1 MKIVYVLHTLYGIGG
16 TIRTVANQAE
26 AMAAL
31 GHDVEVVSVF
41 RHRDDPVLPVGPSVR
56 VTWLVDVRE
65 PPGPGADRPS
75 LLYPVEEKHYGAHS
89 ALTDALIAER
99 LAQAAPDVVVGTR
112 AGINILLARLRPD
125 GAAVVGQEHLTY
137 RMYDRPLLRT
147 MARDYRRLDALA
159 PVTEADA
166 AAYRSRMR
174 LPGVRVQAVPNCVP
188 APELRTSGAGPP
200 SVVAAGRVTGMKGF
214 DLLLEAFARVAGD
227 HPDWTVRVFGR
238 GRGMEA
244 RRRQIH
250 ALGLEDRAFMMGAHP
265 RMDEVWP
272 LASVCAVPSR
282 DEPFGMILVEA
293 MRAGVPVVSSDCP
306 HGPAEIV
313 RHGEDGLL
321 VENEDPDAFARG
333 LDRVMGDDA
342 LRARMGAAALRNSER
357 YSPEAVARVH
367 EALFRDLVGPGER
380 TAVPAP
386 RAAVSPDRCTAA
398 VGADGVLELRFAT
411 PPGLVVLRPAG
422 SGAAGRQ
429 ERGLCPEG
437 ARTVHVDPR
446 DFPEGTTRW
455 DVLRSDDG
463 GTPVPVP
470 ASLVDLRSAP
480 HEPRT
485 VKRLAVALPE
495 RGPGGRLRVAARR
508 ADRFAEVGEVAVA
521 AERIAVSGTVLGS
534 TGPDLEA
541 ELVLTA
547 RGDRAAEARF
557 PCPVD
562 ASGRFGALV
571 PPGALAEAGAGVPA
585 AANGADEGEV
595 VWDVRLRNG
604 RGDHLV
610 GRCLLGAGDWKQVC
624 AYPEIEAPGPDGTGQ
639 GRVRIRPYITA
650 GGHLAVR
657 MARMAREEQG
667 TAGRT
672 PVQDVS
678 VCWLPRRRRFEVS
691 GTVRTLGAA
700 PGDVG
705 VRLVPERGEGA
716 PVGLPVTCAR
726 TPAGVRFTARV
737 DLAGSGRLPFG
748 RWRLEIQTRG
758 PDGGPVWSFPGYPGP
773 QLRKRWWRG
782 PVPVYAVA
790 SAAKGKGTVIEHAP
804 VRLLRAVRRR
814 VPHVPVL
821 DRLRRGRE

>member
-1 MKIVYVLHTLYGIGG
+1 MRIVYVLHTLYGIGG
-16 TIRTVANQAE
+16 TIRTVVNQAE

-31 GHDVEVVSVF
+31 GHEVEVVSVF

-56 VTWLVDVRE
+56 VTWLVDTRAPE
-65 PPGPGADRPS
+65 GPGADRPS
-75 LLYPVEEKHYGAHS
+75 RLYPAEEKLYGSHS

-99 LAQAAPDVVVGTR
+99 LAEAAPDVVVGTR
-112 AGINILLARLRPD
+112 AGLNILLARLRPD

-137 RMYDRPLLRT
+137 RMYDPALLQAMT
-147 MARDYRRLDALA
+147 RDYRRLDALA

-166 AAYRSRMR
+166 AAYRARMR

-188 APELRTSGAGPP
+188 APELRTSGDGPP
-200 SVVAAGRVTGMKGF
+200 SIVAAGRVTGMKGF

-238 GRGMEA
+238 GKGLED

-306 HGPAEIV
+306 HGPAEIL

-333 LDRVMGDDA
+333 LDRVMGDDG

-367 EALFRDLVGPGER
+367 EALFQDLLAGSGRR

-386 RAAVSPDRCTAA
+386 RAAAPPDRCTVA

-411 PPGLVVLRPAG
+411 PPGLVVLRPVGA
-422 SGAAGRQ
+422 GAAGRR
-429 ERGLCPEG
+429 ERRLCPEG

-446 DFPEGTTRW
+446 DFPQGTTRW
-455 DVLRSDDG
+455 EVFRSDG
-463 GTPVPVP
+463 GGAPVPVP

-485 VKRLAVALPE
+485 VKRLAVAVPE
-495 RGPGGRLRVAARR
+495 RGPGGRLRFAARH

-534 TGPDLEA
+534 TGPDPGA
-541 ELVLTA
+541 ELVLAA
-547 RGDRAAEARF
+547 REGRGTEVRC

-562 ASGRFGALV
+562 ASGGFGALV
-571 PPGALAEAGAGVPA
+571 PLGALAEAAAGLLGAEEGAGRH
-585 AANGADEGEV
+585 EV

-610 GRCLLGAGDWKQVC
+610 GRCLLGVGDWRQAS
-624 AYPEIEAPGPDGTGQ
+624 AYPEAEHPWPGGERQ
-639 GRVRIRPYITA
+639 GRMRVGPYITA

-657 MARMAREEQG
+657 TAPEEEG
-667 TAGRT
+667 TGRA
-672 PVQDVS
+672 PVPDVS

-691 GTVRTLGAA
+691 GTVRTLGAG

-705 VRLVPERGEGA
+705 VRLAPENGEGA
-716 PVGLPVTCAR
+716 PVDLPVTCSR
-726 TPAGVRFTARV
+726 TPAGVRFTAPI
-737 DLAGSGRLPFG
+737 DLAGADRLPFG
-748 RWRLEIQTRG
+748 RWRLEVRSRG
-758 PDGGPVWSFPGYPGP
+758 ADGGPVWSFPGYPGP
-773 QLRKRWWRG
+773 WLRKRWWRG

-790 SAAKGKGTVIEHAP
+790 SPANGRRTVIEHAP
-804 VRLLRAVRRR
+804 VRLLLAARRR
-814 VPHVPVL
+814 LPRVPVL
-821 DRLRRGRE
+821 GRLWRGRG

>member
-1 MKIVYVLHTLYGIGG
+1 MRIVYLLHTLYGIGG
-16 TIRTVANQAE
+16 TIRTVVNQAE

-31 GHDVEVVSVF
+31 GHEVEVVSVF

-65 PPGPGADRPS
+65 PAGPGADRPS
-75 LLYPVEEKHYGAHS
+75 QLYPVEEKHYGAHS

-99 LAQAAPDVVVGTR
+99 LAQAGPDVVVGTR

-125 GAAVVGQEHLTY
+125 GAAVVGQEHLTF
-137 RMYDRPLLRT
+137 RMYDRALLRT
-147 MARDYRRLDALA
+147 MARDYRRLDALS
-159 PVTEADA
+159 PVTETDA
-166 AAYRSRMR
+166 ATYRARMR
-174 LPGVRVQAVPNCVP
+174 LGGVRVQAVPNCVP
-188 APELRTSGAGPP
+188 APELRTWGGGPP
-200 SVVAAGRVTGMKGF
+200 SIVAAGRVTGMKGF

-238 GRGMEA
+238 GDGVQA

-272 LASVCAVPSR
+272 LASLCAVPSR

-306 HGPAEIV
+306 HGPAEIL

-333 LDRVMGDDA
+333 LDRLMGDDA
-342 LRARMGAAALRNSER
+342 LRARMGAAALRNSAR
-357 YSPEAVARVH
+357 YAPESVARMH
-367 EALFRDLVGPGER
+367 EALFWDLAGGGPR
-380 TAVPAP
+380 TAAPAP
-386 RAAVSPDRCTAA
+386 RTAA
-398 VGADGVLELRFAT
+398 LGSDGVLELRFTT
-411 PPGLVVLRPAG
+411 PPGLMVLRAVG
-422 SGAAGRQ
+422 AGAAGRE
-429 ERGLCPEG
+429 ERKVCPGG

-455 DVLRSDDG
+455 DVLRSDG
-463 GTPVPVP
+463 GGAPVPVP

-485 VKRLAVALPE
+485 VKRLAVAVPE
-495 RGPGGRLRVAARR
+495 RGPGGRLRVAARH

-541 ELVLTA
+541 ELVLAA
-547 RGDRAAEARF
+547 RGGPGAELRF

-571 PPGALAEAGAGVPA
+571 PVGALAEAGAGLVDG
-585 AANGADEGEV
+585 GAEEDEA

-610 GRCLLGAGDWKQVC
+610 GRCLLGAGDWKRAC
-624 AYPEIEAPGPDGTGQ
+624 AYPGTEHTGADGTGH
-639 GRVRIRPYITA
+639 GPMRVEPYITA

-657 MARMAREEQG
+657 TRRG
-667 TAGRT
+667 GGGGAGRE
-672 PVQDVS
+672 PVPDVS
-678 VCWLPRRRRFEVS
+678 VCWLPRRCRFEVS
-691 GTVRTLGAA
+691 GTVRTLGAG
-700 PGDVG
+700 PGEVG
-705 VRLVPERGEGA
+705 VRLVPERGRGD
-716 PVGLPVTCAR
+716 PVDLPVTCAR
-726 TPAGVRFTARV
+726 TPAGVRFTAAV
-737 DLAGSGRLPFG
+737 DLAGPGRLPFG
-748 RWRLEIQTRG
+748 RWRLEVHGRG
-758 PDGGPVWSFPGYPGP
+758 ADTVRSFPAYPGP
-773 QLRKRWWRG
+773 RLRKRWWRG

-790 SAAKGKGTVIEHAP
+790 GPAKGRGTVIEHAP
-804 VRLLRAVRRR
+804 VRLLAAVRRR
-814 VPHVPVL
+814 VSHVPVL
-821 DRLRRGRE
+821 SRLWRGRG

>member
-16 TIRTVANQAE
+16 TIRTVANQAG

-31 GHDVEVVSVF
+31 GHEVEVVSVF
-41 RHRDDPVLPVGPSVR
+41 RHRDDPVLPVGPSVQ

-137 RMYDRPLLRT
+137 RMYDRALLRA
-147 MARDYRRLDALA
+147 MARDYRRLDAIA

-238 GRGMEA
+238 GQGVEA

-306 HGPAEIV
+306 HGPAEIL

-321 VENEDPDAFARG
+321 VANEDPDAFARA

-357 YSPEAVARVH
+357 YSPEAVARMH
-367 EALFRDLVGPGER
+367 EALFRDLIGPGDR

-386 RAAVSPDRCTAA
+386 RAAEPPDRCTAV
-398 VGADGVLELRFAT
+398 VGADGVLELRFST
-411 PPGLVVLRPAG
+411 PPGLVVLRPVG
-422 SGAAGRQ
+422 TGAAGRQ
-429 ERGLCPEG
+429 ERRLCAEG

-455 DVLRSDDG
+455 DVLRSDG
-463 GTPVPVP
+463 GGAPVPVP

-480 HEPRT
+480 YEPRT
-485 VKRLAVALPE
+485 VKRLAVAVPE
-495 RGPGGRLRVAARR
+495 RGPGGRLRIAARR
-508 ADRFAEVGEVAVA
+508 ADRFAEVGGVAVA

-534 TGPDLEA
+534 TGPDPEA

-547 RGDRAAEARF
+547 RGDRGTEARF

-571 PPGALAEAGAGVPA
+571 PAGALAEAGAELM
-585 AANGADEGEV
+585 GADGDEV

-624 AYPEIEAPGPDGTGQ
+624 AYPEIEHPGPGGA
-639 GRVRIRPYITA
+639 GRGRTRIRPYITA

-657 MARMAREEQG
+657 MTREEEALG
-667 TAGRT
+667 PP
-672 PVQDVS
+672 PVRDVS
-678 VCWLPRRRRFEVS
+678 VCWLPRRCRFEVS
-691 GTVRTLGAA
+691 GTVRTLGAR

-705 VRLVPERGEGA
+705 VRLVPENGEGA
-716 PVGLPVTCAR
+716 PVDLPVTSTR
-726 TPAGVRFTARV
+726 TPAGVRFTAGIG
-737 DLAGSGRLPFG
+737 LAGSARVPFG
-748 RWRLEIQTRG
+748 RWRVEVQSRG
-758 PDGGPVWSFPGYPGP
+758 SDGGPVWSFPGYPGP
-773 QLRKRWWRG
+773 RLRKRWWRG

-790 SAAKGKGTVIEHAP
+790 APAKGKGTVIEHAP
-804 VRLLRAVRRR
+804 VRLLQAARRR
-814 VPHVPVL
+814 VSHLPVL
-821 DRLRRGRE
+821 GRLWRGRG